1 MCHDIRYSHWDEAS
15 SIVQKGDLSG
25 REFSDINDDSLVA
38 VQDYTFT
45 CAQLRC
51 FSSRAVMWTLS
62 SILIRDATRRVR
74 ECQVHASHAP
84 HLSLV
89 VVDFLITNSDNQQ
102 WGNWITL
109 VASTVILLMP
119 VNPSANNYEWNYM
132 CFTVLIDAF
141 FWARRWNFI
150 LWDHISLDLLTT
162 WLTSFTILDISQ
174 NKVNNASISPRQ

>member
-1 MCHDIRYSHWDEAS
+1 MLLKPSLRTPPSAYLGSLWIAIAADVGAMCHDIRYSHWDEAS

-102 WGNWITL
+102 
-109 VASTVILLMP
+109 
-119 VNPSANNYEWNYM
+119 
-132 CFTVLIDAF
+132 
-141 FWARRWNFI
+141 
-150 LWDHISLDLLTT
+150 
-162 WLTSFTILDISQ
+162 
-174 NKVNNASISPRQ
+174 